1 LRGVGF
7 FFGEA
12 DVGFD
17 IAGDR
22 SEFVFGRD
30 LFFGA
35 LAVAKNSLRFF
46 LIIPEV
52 GLGDA
57 GFEGLQTFAV
67 LRRVKDNSGRVRC
80 AV

>member
-1 LRGVGF
+1 
-7 FFGEA
+7 
-12 DVGFD
+12 
-17 IAGDR
+17 
-22 SEFVFGRD
+22 

-35 LAVAKNSLRFF
+35 LAIAQNGLRFF
-46 LIIPEV
+46 LIVPEV

-67 LRRVKDNSGRVRC
+67 LGRVKDNSGRGRC